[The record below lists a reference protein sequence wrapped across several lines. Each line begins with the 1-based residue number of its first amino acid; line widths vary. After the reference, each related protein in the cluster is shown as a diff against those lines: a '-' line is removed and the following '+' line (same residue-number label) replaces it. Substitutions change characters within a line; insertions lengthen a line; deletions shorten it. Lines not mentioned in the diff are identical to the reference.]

1 MHVKSKLADA
11 TAELER
17 SFTPSPMT
25 FLFGQRR
32 ALANREMI
40 GRLNEDIVAAVCRP
54 AFFIQGG
61 VADTF
66 NGRFELLVLHTALVV
81 RRLRALPDP
90 AGAAA
95 QDLVDTVFRN
105 LDPALRELGVGD
117 MAVPKRMKRLAEG
130 FVGRSVAY
138 EAALDQPGGRTLA
151 DTLSRNIFAGTR
163 EADDLAGYV
172 RAAVAVL
179 DGLDL
184 DALMRG
190 NLRLPDPAAY
200 LRASAA

>member
-1 MHVKSKLADA
+1 
-11 TAELER
+11 
-17 SFTPSPMT
+17 MT
-25 FLFGQRR
+25 FLFGKRR
-32 ALANREMI
+32 THSNRQMI
-40 GRLNEDIVAAVCRP
+40 GRLNDNIVAAVRQP
-54 AFFIQGG
+54 AFFLEGG

-66 NGRFELLVLHTALVV
+66 NGRFELLVLHAALAV

-90 AGAAA
+90 GAAVA

-138 EAALDQPGGRTLA
+138 EAALDQAGDRMLA
-151 DTLSRNIFAGTR
+151 DTLSRNVFAGTR
-163 EADDLAGYV
+163 LADDLAAYV
-172 RAAVAVL
+172 RAVAAVL

-184 DALMRG
+184 DALLREP
-190 NLRLPDPAAY
+190 LRLPDAAAF